1 MSFSDV
7 MGLLTL
13 IVATATLIAT
23 VAAFFYTIGKDI
35 RQKKMTV

>member
-13 IVATATLIAT
+13 IVAAATLIAT
-23 VAAFFYTIGKDI
+23 VSALFYMIGKDI
-35 RQKKMTV
+35 GKKR